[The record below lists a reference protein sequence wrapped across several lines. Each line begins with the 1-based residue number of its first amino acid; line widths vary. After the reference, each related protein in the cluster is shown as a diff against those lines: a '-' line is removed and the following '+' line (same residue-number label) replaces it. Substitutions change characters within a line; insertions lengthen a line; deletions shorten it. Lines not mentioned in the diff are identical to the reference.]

1 MPTAIITGATKGIG
15 KAIADIFINN
25 GFDIAICARNE
36 KDLKDLQHT
45 YHTHF
50 PNAKVYTEAVDVA
63 DKKAIKAFGQNAM
76 TALGGTINV
85 LVNNAGVY
93 FPGDLMT
100 EEEGVLEQMLATN
113 LTSAY
118 HLSRAIVPQM
128 KVQKQGHIFNI
139 CSVASLKEY
148 PGGGAYSVSKFA
160 LLGFSDNL
168 RHELKAEGIKVTA
181 VCPGA
186 VWSNSWEGS
195 GVDPERI
202 MIANDVAQSIWSA
215 YNLSAQAVMERI
227 VLRPQ
232 LGDL

>member
-36 KDLKDLQHT
+36 NDLQQLKNE
-45 YHTHF
+45 YLQHF
-50 PNAKVYTEAVDVA
+50 PTAKIYTEAVDVA
-63 DKKAIKAFGQNAM
+63 NKVAVMAFGQNA
-76 TALGGTINV
+76 INFFQQPIDV

-100 EEEGVLEQMLATN
+100 EDDGVLEQMLATN
-113 LTSAY
+113 LHSAY
-118 HLSRAIVPQM
+118 HLSRTIVPQM
-128 KVQKQGHIFNI
+128 KVQQKGHIFNI

-148 PGGGAYSVSKFA
+148 PGGGAYSISKFA

-168 RHELKAEGIKVTA
+168 RHELKTAGIKVTA
-181 VCPGA
+181 VCLGA

-202 MIANDVAQSIWSA
+202 MVANDVAQSIWSA